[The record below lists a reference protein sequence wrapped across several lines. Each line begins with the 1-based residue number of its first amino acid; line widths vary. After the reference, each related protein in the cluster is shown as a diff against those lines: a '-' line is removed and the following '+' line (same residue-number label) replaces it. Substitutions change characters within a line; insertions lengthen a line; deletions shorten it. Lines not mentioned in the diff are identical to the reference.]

1 MKDLFTIGETASLF
15 KINIRTLRYYDK
27 IGLLTPEKVDPD
39 TGYRYYSTK
48 QFERLNTIL
57 YLKALKV
64 PLDKISFFFKCK
76 DITVM
81 ETLLNEQ
88 KDSIKNLI
96 SELEKA
102 EKKIDSRI
110 DQIKYAVES
119 PLNEIELKHISDRYI
134 IYLKKEMPVSDDL
147 EYPIRELESSYS
159 SIPGIFLG
167 KVGVRVSMENLL
179 KRDFGSFSGIFIT
192 SEIGDDVNCSTA
204 IPGGLY
210 TVMRFTGT
218 HSLSGIYY
226 NKMLEYIEN
235 NNLSVSGDSVEITLI
250 DSGITNDTE
259 SYVTELQIPVI
270 KL

>member
-1 MKDLFTIGETASLF
+1 MKDLFTIGETAALF

-27 IGLLTPEKVDPD
+27 IGLLTPAKVDPD

-57 YLKALKV
+57 YLKALKM

-76 DITVM
+76 EISVM
-81 ETLLNEQ
+81 EDLLNEQ
-88 KDSIKNLI
+88 KNSIHNMI
-96 SELEKA
+96 CELQKA

-110 DQIKYAVES
+110 SQLKYALES
-119 PLNEIELKHISDRYI
+119 PLNNIELKNFPDRYA
-134 IYLKKEMPVSDDL
+134 IYLKKDMPVSDDL
-147 EYPIRELESSYS
+147 EYPIRELESSCP

-192 SEIGDDVNCSTA
+192 AETGEDINCSTV
-204 IPGGLY
+204 IPGGIY
-210 TVMRFTGT
+210 VIMRFTGT

-226 NKMLEYIEN
+226 SKMLEYIEEN
-235 NNLSVSGDSVEITLI
+235 SLSVTGDSIEITLI
-250 DSGITNDTE
+250 DSGITNDTD
-259 SYVTELQIPVI
+259 SYVTELQIPV
-270 KL
+270 KK